1 MTYRIAVD
9 VGGTFT
15 DVVAIGSDGRLTFVK
30 APSTPENQA
39 IGTMD
44 GLQRLGEALGL
55 GVGELLA
62 RTERIVH
69 GMTVATNAL
78 LERKGAKVGLLTT
91 EGHRDVLEMR
101 EGLKPDRYDMRLPRL
116 EPLVPRRLRFGV
128 RERLRADG
136 RVEIP
141 LDRESLARA
150 VERLKAE
157 HVASVAVCYLHAYRD
172 ARHERE
178 TEAYLREAMPDVHVS
193 LSSEVLPQIKEFERV
208 STTVVNAYVGP
219 LIERYLG
226 RLERQLEEAGFRG
239 PLLIILS
246 HGGVAPVGE
255 AVRVA
260 AATVLSG
267 PAGGLA
273 GGRRVAEML
282 GAPDLITFDVGG
294 TSSDISLI
302 ARGEASLSKDRKMA
316 NERIALPSLDIITL
330 GAGGGSIARVETSGL
345 LEVGPESAGS
355 VPGPICYA
363 QGGTEPT
370 VTDASVVLGY
380 LDPGNFAGGQT
391 KLDQH
396 AALSAFER
404 LGAKLGVSALQA
416 AAGVHRVVNTQLA
429 EGIRIATVR
438 RGVDPRRFGLLGFGG
453 AAGLHVTE
461 LARMLGI
468 RRVIVPRVAS
478 VLSAWGMLTTELRLE
493 AVQTFVGETET
504 MDVVALRALYESLE
518 AEGRAQMRSWM
529 DADLETRRFA
539 EMRYGEQVFEI
550 DVPLECI
557 DLGSKSAMQKVKAA
571 FEKRH
576 HELYAYALPEQ
587 SPVFVN
593 ARAATIGHLP
603 PLPPEPD
610 TGGDEPAR
618 PQASRRV
625 YLDSWQDV
633 DVYRFPELAR
643 GQIIEG
649 PSVIESETTTVLLRA
664 GDRATTTPQR
674 WLDID
679 VPSSIGA
686 AS

>member
-15 DVVAIGSDGRLTFVK
+15 DVVAIDDAGRLTFVK

-44 GLQRLGEALGL
+44 GLGRLADALGL
-55 GVGELLA
+55 SVADLLGKTA
-62 RTERIVH
+62 RIMH

-78 LERKGAKVGLLTT
+78 LERKGARVGLLTT

-101 EGLKPDRYDMRLPRL
+101 EGLKPDRYNMRLPRL
-116 EPLVPRRLRFGV
+116 EPLVPRRLRLGV

-141 LDRESLARA
+141 LDRASLGRA
-150 VERLKAE
+150 VEHLRE
-157 HVASVAVCYLHAYRD
+157 EDVTSVAVCYLHAYRD
-172 ARHERE
+172 PRHEEE
-178 TEAYLREAMPDVHVS
+178 TRDFIRAAMPDVHVS
-193 LSSEVLPQIKEFERV
+193 ISSEVLPQIKEYERV

-219 LIERYLG
+219 LIARYLG
-226 RLERQLEEAGFRG
+226 QLEDRLRAAGYGG

-246 HGGVAPVGE
+246 HGGVVPVSE

-273 GGRRVAEML
+273 GGRQVAQML
-282 GAPDLITFDVGG
+282 DAPDVITFDVGG

-302 ARGEASLSKDRKMA
+302 SGGEATLSKDRTMA

-330 GAGGGSIARVETSGL
+330 GAGGGSIAKVETSGL
-345 LEVGPESAGS
+345 LEVGPQSAGS
-355 VPGPICYA
+355 VPGPICYGR
-363 QGGTEPT
+363 GGEEPT

-380 LDPGNFAGGQT
+380 LDPENFAGGET
-391 KLDQH
+391 RLDQDG
-396 AALSAFER
+396 ARAAFER
-404 LGAKLGVSALQA
+404 LGAKIGVTGLEA

-429 EGIRIATVR
+429 EGIRVATVR

-468 RRVIVPRVAS
+468 TRVIVPRVAS

-493 AVQTFVGETET
+493 AVKTFVGETDGLDPSAVE
-504 MDVVALRALYESLE
+504 ALYREME
-518 AEGRAQMRSWM
+518 DAGRARVQAWS
-529 DADLETRRFA
+529 DDGLETRRFA

-550 DVPLECI
+550 DVALDGI
-557 DLGSKSAMQKVKAA
+557 DLAAPDAMAEVKRI
-571 FEKRH
+571 FEARH

-593 ARAATIGHLP
+593 ARVATIGKLP
-603 PLPPEPD
+603 ALPPEPAMA
-610 TGGDEPAR
+610 TRTAAQAAASREVYLGAWT
-618 PQASRRV
+618 QAS
-625 YLDSWQDV
+625 
-633 DVYRFPELAR
+633 VYRFGELAV
-643 GQIIEG
+643 GQTIAG
-649 PSVIESETTTVLLRA
+649 PALIESDTTTVLLRE
-664 GDRATTTPQR
+664 GDLARTTAQR
-674 WLDID
+674 WLDIE
-679 VPSSIGA
+679 VAGGRGR
-686 AS
+686 